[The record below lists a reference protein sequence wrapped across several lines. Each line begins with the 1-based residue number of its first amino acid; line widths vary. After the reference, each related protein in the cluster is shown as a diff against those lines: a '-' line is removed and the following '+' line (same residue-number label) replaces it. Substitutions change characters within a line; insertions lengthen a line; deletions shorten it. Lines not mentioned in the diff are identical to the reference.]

1 MSIYQHHVSGFF
13 VSLDEAEI
21 AQAEL
26 IALGLP
32 TANLFI
38 FKNDDNSPSPAP
50 NANSNT
56 ALKGFLVDGAIGSV
70 VGAGLGAL
78 GEVAII
84 AANVTL
90 FVASPLLAP
99 LVMLGW
105 GASLGAIVGAVAG
118 AVNSPKKD
126 GKFADLVNDAIL
138 HGQVVLIVRT
148 QSAQET
154 KITTDVMK
162 KAVVSFKDVCTG

>member
-13 VSLDEAEI
+13 VSRDEAEI
-21 AQAEL
+21 AQAKL

-56 ALKGFLVDGAIGSV
+56 ALKGLLVDGAIGSV

-84 AANVTL
+84 AA
-90 FVASPLLAP
+90 
-99 LVMLGW
+99 
-105 GASLGAIVGAVAG
+105 
-118 AVNSPKKD
+118 KKD

-154 KITTDVMK
+154 KITTDVMQE
-162 KAVVSFKDVCTG
+162 AVGSFKDVSTV